1 MPIDAALIP
10 KLREATLADLKLDY
24 VSDGSMHFDAGQL
37 VGEENYPMIRE
48 LVLETVVSLLDE
60 PAVKVV
66 DGPMR
71 YTFSDP
77 EELRGHFES
86 MWPRGQRSSLFV
98 EHIFWVLKRNDESG
112 NDADAPS
119 TGSRRPDVP

>member
-1 MPIDAALIP
+1 MPVDAALIP
-10 KLREATLADLKLDY
+10 KLREATLADLQDDY
-24 VSDGSMHFDAGQL
+24 VYNGSMSFDAGQL
-37 VGEENYPMIRE
+37 VGDENREMIRE
-48 LVLETVVSLLDE
+48 LVLETVVSLIDD

-86 MWPRGQRSSLFV
+86 KWPRGRQYPLPGDR
-98 EHIFWVLKRNDESG
+98 IFWVLKRDDESG
-112 NDADAPS
+112 NSAQAPS
-119 TGSRRPDVP
+119 AG

>member
-1 MPIDAALIP
+1 MPVDAALIP
-10 KLREATLADLKLDY
+10 RLRADTLADLQLDY
-24 VSDGSMHFDAGQL
+24 VNLSSMHFDAGQL

-48 LVLETVVSLLDE
+48 LILETLVSLLDD
-60 PAVKVV
+60 PAAKVV

-77 EELRGHFES
+77 EELRRHFES
-86 MWPRGQRSSLFV
+86 RWPRGHQDELPGDL
-98 EHIFWVLKRNDESG
+98 IFWVLKRDDESG

-119 TGSRRPDVP
+119 SGLEDA